1 MASPK
6 SYWLATRPFA
16 FTASGIPSVMG
27 SVMALAMNSANP
39 AFSFNWLT
47 FALTVIGCMTV
58 HASCNMISDYF
69 DFKTGLD
76 TADNFGAMNVLVRR
90 ALTEKQLLTAATLT
104 MIAALAIGGALIGM
118 VGPSVLWFVLF
129 GALSAV
135 FYGAPP
141 LNLKYVGLGDIQVI
155 LSFGTIMTLGAYY
168 VQAHQ
173 FMDFSWSSPEVWRVV
188 LYSLPSGMLIDA
200 ILHANNH
207 RDMASD
213 KAHGIKTMAI
223 ILGEKASRSAQY
235 VLVIGAYT
243 FIIFMVVMRFM
254 TPLMLVTL
262 LTFPKALVVLK
273 KIGGRDTL
281 DPKEFNVMDVDA
293 AQLHTAFGAAMI
305 VAFVVSYF
313 VKW

>member
-1 MASPK
+1 MASAK
-6 SYWLATRPFA
+6 AYWTATRPFA

-27 SVMALAMNSANP
+27 SVMALAMNSTNP
-39 AFSFNWLT
+39 AFSFNWAT

-69 DFKTGLD
+69 DYKTGLD
-76 TADNFGAMNVLVRR
+76 TANNFGAMNILIRKLLTERQLIRASIVAMIGALLIGGVLVW
-90 ALTEKQLLTAATLT
+90 L
-104 MIAALAIGGALIGM
+104 
-118 VGPSVLWFVLF
+118 VGPAILWFVLF

-173 FMDFSWSSPEVWRVV
+173 FMDFSWSSPEVWKVV
-188 LYSLPSGMLIDA
+188 LYSLPSGLLIDA

-207 RDMASD
+207 RDLHSD
-213 KAHGIKTMAI
+213 KAHGIKTMANM
-223 ILGEKASRSAQY
+223 LGEKASASAQY

-243 FIIFMVVMRFM
+243 FIIFMVVTRYM
-254 TPLMLVTL
+254 TPLMLLTL

-281 DPKEFNVMDVDA
+281 DPKEFNIMDVDA

-313 VKW
+313 VKF